1 MSAINFFPLH
11 LRRKHSQ
18 QEVDKETKRVASRR
32 LEASEFN
39 TPKSKGELNAAEGV
53 LATSQGR
60 LTNAKD
66 LYDYCHAVAR
76 KVGGH
81 TAREGLGLA
90 VAGGVGAA
98 EMAGVVTLG
107 ELGRNDGGV
116 DVGEQ
121 GQQHLKSQTAFPDVQ
136 LANGVKRVSHLGY
149 T

>member
-1 MSAINFFPLH
+1 M
-11 LRRKHSQ
+11 
-18 QEVDKETKRVASRR
+18 
-32 LEASEFN
+32 
-39 TPKSKGELNAAEGV
+39 
-53 LATSQGR
+53 
-60 LTNAKD
+60 TNAKD

-76 KVGGH
+76 KADGH
-81 TAREGLGLA
+81 TAREPGLGLA

-98 EMAGVVTLG
+98 EMAGTVTLG

-121 GQQHLKSQTAFPDVQ
+121 GQHQQHLNSQKAFPDVQ